1 MIRVHVIEVCVP
13 QHQNER
19 GDVHH
24 SRLRLREDMS
34 LQPNRVDSLRAITP
48 KFREHFKLPADS
60 RTVIRYDDS
69 NEFGYRLFV
78 VSDSRDSIER
88 MVTRAYGRRDDYLPG
103 TPNYLPD
110 DEDL

>member
-13 QHQNER
+13 QHETEK
-19 GDVHH
+19 GVHH
-24 SRLRLREDMS
+24 SRQPCREDMS
-34 LQPNRVDSLRAITP
+34 IQPNRVDSLRVITP
-48 KFREHFKLPADS
+48 RFREHFGLPKDA
-60 RTVIRYDDS
+60 RTIVRYDDS

-78 VSDSRDSIER
+78 VSDSRDSVER
-88 MVTRAYGRRDDYLPG
+88 MVARAYGRRDDYFPG

>member
-13 QHQNER
+13 THQTKQ
-19 GDVHH
+19 GTHH
-24 SRLRLREDMS
+24 SRILFREDTS
-34 LQPNRVDSLRAITP
+34 LQPNRIDSLRAVLP
-48 KFREHFKLPADS
+48 SLRAHFNLPDDA
-60 RTVIRYDDS
+60 RTIIRYDDS

-88 MVTRAYGRRDDYLPG
+88 MIARTYGRRDDFLPG
-103 TPNYLPD
+103 APSYLPD